1 MKQQAASCKQ
11 EVTTSKKP
19 APSRKQQAQ
28 QATSNRQPPNQ
39 QQAPSNKQVLSK
51 RQQLTSN
58 KKEQAEAVEEKLTRH
73 YEAGLGR
80 TCGQVWAKA
89 GNSKLQEGSIKQQR
103 RLMMPL
109 HPSCSQSLLSNIR
122 PPFLMSI
129 FSLFRILS
137 REAIH
142 FFVFPCIASYLNL
155 MSVWH
160 CPRCMCSVAACQE
173 NARMDL

>member
-80 TCGQVWAKA
+80 TCGQVWAH
-89 GNSKLQEGSIKQQR
+89 SRFRVS
-103 RLMMPL
+103 
-109 HPSCSQSLLSNIR
+109 
-122 PPFLMSI
+122 MST
-129 FSLFRILS
+129 FQ
-137 REAIH
+137 
-142 FFVFPCIASYLNL
+142 PASTK
-155 MSVWH
+155 H
-160 CPRCMCSVAACQE
+160 QAEKRK
-173 NARMDL
+173 